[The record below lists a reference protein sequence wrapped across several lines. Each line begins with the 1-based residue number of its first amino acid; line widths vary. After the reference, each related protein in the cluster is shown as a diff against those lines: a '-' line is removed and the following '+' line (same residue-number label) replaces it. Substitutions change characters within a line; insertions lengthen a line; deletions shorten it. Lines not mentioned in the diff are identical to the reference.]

1 MTHTP
6 GPWTPWQAAK
16 ADGKRGKLGVW
27 EVKSV
32 ADVEAGFAHRN
43 IVGEASGLTEEEA
56 RLIAAAPELLA
67 ALKQIAR
74 ITDHKTHSKI
84 ERNFIAK
91 TARAAIAKAEGKS

>member
-6 GPWTPWQAAK
+6 GPWTPWLAAK

-27 EVKSV
+27 EIKSA

-43 IVGEASGLTEEEA
+43 IVGEASGLTEKEA

-67 ALKQIAR
+67 ALKR
-74 ITDHKTHSKI
+74 VSKGITPDLDTHDCEFLLDI
-84 ERNFIAK
+84 
-91 TARAAIAKAEGKS
+91 ARAAIAKAEGK